1 MDESQPHSMHRKIA
15 RNVSLLSLSVGMTML
30 IGLALKMILA
40 RIMGPEKMGV
50 FYFADSFTTA
60 FFAFLPLGFTTYINR
75 TVPSNHGHIRDI
87 FGTIVL
93 VELMMAALISVAM
106 FIGLWVF
113 KRDAGLETWS
123 TVMIMGV
130 YAATFNFQR
139 SILQKI
145 FIAIDQV
152 RLVSIINVVVKIVL
166 VGGCFIV
173 FKLHPTILMVAVM
186 HALSEMFGLVY
197 MMLQARRQQFFGAGF
212 SSERLQALL
221 KVSLPFYIA
230 GVLTTFFTETD
241 TNMLSFMSTDIEVG
255 YFGSANKLIGV
266 FLLLIPILQSSFT
279 PALSQALHDGQGQ
292 FENLYKQLMNL
303 ILVCCLPLSVV
314 LVLFGDYIS
323 RLLYGDGFQASY
335 KILCYLAPVL
345 TMMYINTF
353 TGACLYLSSS
363 GGKISRIF
371 IVGLIINVVL
381 DYFAIPFGMKFG
393 PGGAGVAVTF
403 CTFLCEVYTF
413 LAMTRI
419 FPNRVLDMKLFKNML
434 VILAPCWL
442 GMMFYEPMIAL
453 NFWQR
458 LGIAALVPFYALLT
472 RLVTMTE
479 IKAFTKFLRSTL
491 TS

>member
-1 MDESQPHSMHRKIA
+1 MDETQPHNMHRKIA

-30 IGLALKMILA
+30 IGLALKMILP

-75 TVPSNHGHIRDI
+75 TVPSNHGHVRDI

-93 VELMMAALISVAM
+93 VELMMAGLISVAM
-106 FIGLWVF
+106 FVGLWVF
-113 KRDAGLETWS
+113 KHEAGGETWS

-139 SILQKI
+139 NILQKI

-152 RLVSIINVVVKIVL
+152 LLVSIINVVVKIVL

-173 FKLHPTILMVAVM
+173 FKRHPTILLVAVM
-186 HALSEMFGLVY
+186 HALSEMFGLAY
-197 MMLQARRQQFFGAGF
+197 MMLQARRQQFFGTGF
-212 SSERLQALL
+212 SRDWLQALL
-221 KVSLPFYIA
+221 KASLPFYIA
-230 GVLTTFFTETD
+230 GVLNTFFTETD

-279 PALSQALHDGQGQ
+279 PALSQALHEGQGN
-292 FENLYKQLMNL
+292 FEKLYKQLMTL

-335 KILCYLAPVL
+335 KILCFLAPIL
-345 TMMYINTF
+345 SMMYINTF

-363 GGKISRIF
+363 GGKISLIF
-371 IVGLIINVVL
+371 ISGLIINVVL

-393 PGGAGVAVTF
+393 PGGAGVAVAS
-403 CTFLCEVYTF
+403 CTFFCEVYAF

-419 FPNRVLDMKLFKNML
+419 FPNRVLDTKLFKNML

-479 IKAFTKFLRSTL
+479 IKDFTKYLRSTL

>member
-1 MDESQPHSMHRKIA
+1 MDETQHNMHRKIA

-30 IGLALKMILA
+30 IGLALKMILP

-75 TVPSNHGHIRDI
+75 TVPSNHEHVRDI

-93 VELMMAALISVAM
+93 VEVMMAALIAVAM
-106 FIGLWVF
+106 FIGLWIF
-113 KRDAGLETWS
+113 KRDAGWETWN

-139 SILQKI
+139 NILQKI
-145 FIAIDQV
+145 FIAIDRV

-186 HALSEMFGLVY
+186 HAFSEIFGLAY
-197 MMLQARRQQFFGAGF
+197 MMIQARRHNFYGTSF
-212 SSERLQALL
+212 SRERLNVLL
-221 KVSLPFYIA
+221 KASLPFYVA

-241 TNMLSFMSTDIEVG
+241 TNMLSFLSTDIEVG

-279 PALSQALHDGQGQ
+279 PALSQALHEGQGH
-292 FENLYKQLMNL
+292 FEKLYKQLMNL
-303 ILVCCLPLSVV
+303 ILVCSLPLSVV
-314 LVLFGDYIS
+314 LMLFGDHIS
-323 RLLYGDGFQASY
+323 RFLYGDGFQASY
-335 KILCYLAPVL
+335 KILCFLTPVL

-353 TGACLYLSSS
+353 TGACLYLSSP
-363 GGKISRIF
+363 GGQISRIF
-371 IVGLIINVVL
+371 LVGLVINVAL
-381 DYFAIPFGMKFG
+381 DYVAIPFGMKFG
-393 PGGAGVAVTF
+393 PGGAGLAVTF
-403 CTFLCEVYTF
+403 CTFICEIYTF

-419 FPNRVLDMKLFKNML
+419 FPNRVLDLKLFKNML
-434 VILAPCWL
+434 VILAPCWV
-442 GMMFYEPMIAL
+442 GMLFYDSMIAL
-453 NFWQR
+453 NIWQR
-458 LGIAALVPFYALLT
+458 LGIAVLAPFYALLT
-472 RLVTMTE
+472 RLVTMAE
-479 IKAFTKFLRSTL
+479 IKAFSKFLRTSL

>member
-1 MDESQPHSMHRKIA
+1 MDETQPHSMHRKIA

-30 IGLALKMILA
+30 IGLALKMILP

-75 TVPSNHGHIRDI
+75 TVPSDHGHVRDI
-87 FGTIVL
+87 FGTIV
-93 VELMMAALISVAM
+93 VIEIVMAALISVAM

-113 KRDAGLETWS
+113 KRDAGWETWN

-139 SILQKI
+139 NILHKI
-145 FIAIDQV
+145 FIAIDLV
-152 RLVSIINVVVKIVL
+152 RLVSVINVIVKIVL
-166 VGGCFIV
+166 VCGCLVV
-173 FKLHPTILMVAVM
+173 FKLHPTILMVAAM
-186 HALSEMFGLVY
+186 HAFSEIFGLAY
-197 MMLQARRQQFFGAGF
+197 MMLVARRHRFFGVGF
-212 SSERLQALL
+212 SRERLQSLL
-221 KVSLPFYIA
+221 KASLPFYVA
-230 GVLTTFFTETD
+230 GVLSTFFTETD
-241 TNMLSFMSTDIEVG
+241 TNMLSFMSSDIEVG
-255 YFGSANKLIGV
+255 YFGSANKLVGV

-279 PALSQALHDGQGQ
+279 PALSQALNNGHGQ
-292 FENLYKQLMNL
+292 FESLYKQLMNL
-303 ILVCCLPLSVV
+303 ILVCSLPLSVV
-314 LVLFGDYIS
+314 IVLFGDYVS
-323 RLLYGDGFQASY
+323 RLLYGEGFQASY

-345 TMMYINTF
+345 TMMYVNTF
-353 TGACLYLSSS
+353 TGACLYLSSP
-363 GGKISRIF
+363 GGQISRIF
-371 IVGLIINVVL
+371 IIGLIINVAL

-403 CTFLCEVYTF
+403 CTFICEVYAF

-419 FPNRVLDMKLFKNML
+419 FPNRVLDRKLFKNLL

-442 GMMFYEPMIAL
+442 GMLLYEPMIAL

-458 LGIAALVPFYALLT
+458 LGIATLVPFYALLT
-472 RLVTMTE
+472 RLVTMAE